1 MTQDEI
7 WDVAVIGAGS
17 AGMAAAI
24 YAARFGLKTVVVG
37 QVVGGLLN
45 DSHNV
50 ENYPGFKSIPGFDL
64 MMKFKEHCENLAIP
78 FHETWVTR
86 AERTQGEDT
95 KRTIFTLHAR
105 DQLGKESVIRART
118 VILTMGT
125 KHRKLGAKNEEALA
139 GKGVSYCAT
148 CDAAFYRNVPVAIVG
163 GGDSAA
169 QAGQLVSQFAS
180 HVYLIVRK
188 DKMRAE
194 PINIARLEQNP
205 KVTIIYGTN
214 VAEVLG
220 DDEITGLR
228 LTTPFHGSDILPVKG
243 MFVEIGHD
251 IQSELAVQL
260 GVAVDGHGQII
271 IDGESKTNIE
281 GVYAAGDV
289 GNRRYKQ
296 ALTGAAEGAIAA
308 FSAYERLQRIDND
321 TGVDISY

>member
-1 MTQDEI
+1 MTHDKL
-7 WDVAVIGAGS
+7 WDVAIIGAGS

-50 ENYPGFKSIPGFDL
+50 ENYPGYKSIPGADL
-64 MMKFKEHCENLAIP
+64 MMRFKEHCENLAIP
-78 FHETWVTR
+78 FIGTWVTR
-86 AERTQGEDT
+86 IERAHGDDPRKTL
-95 KRTIFTLHAR
+95 FTLYAR
-105 DQLGKESVIRART
+105 DQLGKESVTRART

-125 KHRKLGAKNEEALA
+125 KHRTLGAKNETAFA

-148 CDAAFYRNVPVAIVG
+148 CDAAFFRNVPVAVVG

-169 QAGQLVSQFAS
+169 QAGQLLSQFAS
-180 HVYLIVRK
+180 HVFVIVRK
-188 DKMRAE
+188 DRMRAE
-194 PINIARLEQNP
+194 PINITRLEQNP
-205 KVTIIYGTN
+205 KATILYGTN

-220 DDEITGLR
+220 DEEVTGLR
-228 LTTPFHGSDILPVKG
+228 LTAPFHGSDLLPVKG

-251 IQSELAVQL
+251 IQSELAAQL
-260 GVAVDGHGQII
+260 GVAIDSHGQII
-271 IDGESKTNIE
+271 IDGESKTNVD